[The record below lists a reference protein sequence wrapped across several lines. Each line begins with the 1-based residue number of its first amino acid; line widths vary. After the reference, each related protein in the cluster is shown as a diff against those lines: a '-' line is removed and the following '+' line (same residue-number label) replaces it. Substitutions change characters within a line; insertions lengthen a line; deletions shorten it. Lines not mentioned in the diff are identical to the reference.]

1 MAFERSITVFSTLTS
16 KKVTISSSATTWGE
30 LKADSR
36 ISALIGPNMEGAV
49 RETKV
54 SLKNDDAVLPEG
66 SHTIFLV
73 QAKSKAGIELSDSQM
88 EELEAHLDTIEEA
101 AQSVRDILNGESDD
115 NLAAEAAAFEQ
126 H

>member
-30 LKADSR
+30 LKNDSR
-36 ISALIGPNMEGAV
+36 ISSLIGSNMEGAV

-66 SHTIFLV
+66 AHTIFLV
-73 QAKSKAGIELSDSQM
+73 QAKSKAGIELND
-88 EELEAHLDTIEEA
+88 EALAELEAHLDTLEET
-101 AQSVRDILNGESDD
+101 AQSIRDLLSGESDD
-115 NLAAEAAAFEQ
+115 SLAAEAAQFG
-126 H
+126 